1 MPALGERGFVVN
13 PRAGRA
19 PAGSRGHLVRGA
31 ADVHGTSLTS
41 CTSWSRATSTTTSCP
56 RRTTHMVGA
65 ADHMRA
71 AQLLHLAAIGCRWM
85 PRPRTRTTDRRRGP
99 RP

>member
-1 MPALGERGFVVN
+1 
-13 PRAGRA
+13 
-19 PAGSRGHLVRGA
+19 
-31 ADVHGTSLTS
+31 
-41 CTSWSRATSTTTSCP
+41 
-56 RRTTHMVGA
+56 MVGA